1 MSEAPSKNISKISQ
15 GFYPG
20 LVFPLVIFLI
30 IYLVQYKENW
40 ICGLLKKHATISIAF
55 QAIVTL
61 CRSQFNFVPSLLPS
75 EKGYGCTRG
84 FDGYLLICV
93 YSINFNCPLI

>member
-30 IYLVQYKENW
+30 IYLVQYKE
-40 ICGLLKKHATISIAF
+40 IGFVDYLKSMLQFQLLFKLLSLCVVPNLILFLHYYRQKKDMAARGVLMATFLYAFIVLISTA
-55 QAIVTL
+55 L
-61 CRSQFNFVPSLLPS
+61 
-75 EKGYGCTRG
+75 
-84 FDGYLLICV
+84 
-93 YSINFNCPLI
+93 